1 MPLITLDNEQ
11 KMIQSEVRKFATSS
25 LEPISSEIDKN
36 AVISDDIFKKLNDLG
51 LLYPIIPSQ
60 YSGAGMNATSLC
72 IIIEEISKSLASLG
86 AILVVNNSVCAFLID
101 QWAGD
106 GQKKK
111 YFNLMNSGKIMG
123 YVMEPQVDPEGTDAS
138 IDSAGAVT
146 GKRNFALNAMYA
158 DSMLVPFTG
167 KESMA
172 AVIINKKDKGV
183 KLSKI
188 DLLGL
193 NAAGIMSAEFMGLS
207 VSPEARIKPSGAKS
221 TSHLSAFTQ
230 LGFSAVLLGI
240 SQAGL
245 DAAVKYSKE
254 RKQFGRAICEFYMVQ
269 EMLVNMKVR
278 IEAGRNLVYDA
289 AFKYDHKEDFTLAS
303 MLCFIH
309 ACDTA
314 VYCGLNAIQVHGGYG
329 YTKDYPVERYLRDAK
344 TVQNIAGVGYTVK
357 EQVARDL
364 LGKS

>member
-1 MPLITLDNEQ
+1 LITLDNEQ
-11 KMIQSEVRKFATSS
+11 KMIMSEVRKFAISS
-25 LEPISSEIDKN
+25 LEPISSDIDKK
-36 AVISDDIFKKLNDLG
+36 AVISDEIFKKLNDLG
-51 LLYPIIPSQ
+51 LLYPIIPAQ
-60 YSGAGMNATSLC
+60 YNGAGMNATSLC
-72 IIIEEISKSLASLG
+72 IIVEEISKSLASLG
-86 AILVVNNSVCAFLID
+86 AILVVNNSICAFFID
-101 QWAGD
+101 QCAGD
-106 GQKKK
+106 SQKKK
-111 YFNLMNSGKIMG
+111 YFDLMNSGKIMG
-123 YVMEPQVDPEGTDAS
+123 YIMEPQVDPSGADAS
-138 IDSAGAVT
+138 IDNAGVIS
-146 GKRNFALNAMYA
+146 GKRNFALNALYA
-158 DSMLVPFTG
+158 DSMFIPFTG
-167 KESMA
+167 KEGVVA
-172 AVIINKKDKGV
+172 AIFNKKDRGV
-183 KLSKI
+183 RLSRI

-207 VSPEARIKPSGAKS
+207 VNPEAQIKPSAAKAA
-221 TSHLSAFTQ
+221 SHFTAFAQ

-278 IEAGRNLVYDA
+278 IEAARNLVYDA

-344 TVQNIAGVGYTVK
+344 TIQNIAGVQYTVK

>member
-1 MPLITLDNEQ
+1 MITLDNEQ
-11 KMIQSEVRKFATSS
+11 KMIQSEVKKFTFST
-25 LEPISSEIDKN
+25 LEPISSDIDRN

-51 LLYPIIPSQ
+51 LLYPIIPAQ
-60 YSGAGMNATSLC
+60 YNGAGMNATSLC

-86 AILVVNNSVCAFLID
+86 AILVVNNSICAFFID
-101 QWAGD
+101 QYAGD
-106 GQKKK
+106 SQKKK
-111 YFNLMNSGKIMG
+111 YFDLMNSGKIMG
-123 YVMEPQVDPEGTDAS
+123 YIMVPQVDPEGGDAS
-138 IDSAGAVT
+138 IDNTGAIT
-146 GKRNFALNAMYA
+146 GKRNFALNALYA
-158 DSMLVPFTG
+158 DTMLIPFTG
-167 KESMA
+167 KEAEITAIFS
-172 AVIINKKDKGV
+172 KKDQGV
-183 KLSKI
+183 KLSKM

-193 NAAGIMSAEFMGLS
+193 NAAGIMSVEFTGLS
-207 VSPEARIKPSGAKS
+207 VSPEARIQPSGANVS
-221 TSHLSAFTQ
+221 SQLSAFAQ

-278 IEAGRNLVYDA
+278 IEAARNLVYDA

-329 YTKDYPVERYLRDAK
+329 YTKDYPVERYMRDAK
-344 TVQNIAGVGYTVK
+344 SIQNIAGVQYTVK
-357 EQVARDL
+357 EQIAREL
-364 LGKS
+364 LGKT